1 MNTPIQIYGYQALE
15 RIAVAP
21 AFNKWMFQTIEPF
34 INGKI
39 LEIGSG
45 IGNLSK
51 FFVDKE
57 MSICLSDYDPDYIN
71 ILSDKFPQLSS
82 SIIKIDLSDPDFEFN
97 NLSSKSSFDSIFL
110 LNVLEH
116 IEDDNRA
123 VRNCIYL
130 LKPGGT
136 LLILVPSY
144 SLLFSKMDVLL
155 GHFRRYTKRSISDVL
170 KKNGMLIRKTF
181 YFNALGLAG
190 WLWNKIFN
198 NAEISETKMSLFNKL
213 VPFAK
218 ILDKLTFHQ
227 LGLSTI
233 AVASKPHSLD

>member
-1 MNTPIQIYGYQALE
+1 MNTHVQIYGYQALE

-51 FFVDKE
+51 FFIDKGK
-57 MSICLSDYDPDYIN
+57 SICLSDYDTDYIN
-71 ILSDKFPQLSS
+71 ILTDKFPQLSS
-82 SIIKIDLSDPDFEFN
+82 SILKIDLSDPDFEYN

-116 IEDDNRA
+116 IEDDNMA
-123 VRNCIYL
+123 IRNCLYL

-144 SLLFSKMDVLL
+144 SFLFSKMDVLL
-155 GHFRRYTKRSISDVL
+155 GHFRRYTKHSISYVL
-170 KKNGMLIRKTF
+170 KNNGMQITKTY

-190 WLWNKIFN
+190 WFWNKIFN
-198 NAEISETKMSLFNKL
+198 NAEISETKMNLFNKL

-218 ILDKLTFHQ
+218 ILDKILFHQ
-227 LGLSTI
+227 IGLSTI
-233 AVASKPHSLD
+233 AVASKPHSSI